1 MKSLKEMKYLLLDLD
16 GVCYGSHNG
25 YPLEKVFG
33 LVSKRMT
40 LFIQEKLGLDEK
52 KAKEL
57 QTNYFYK
64 YNTSLNGLMLHHN
77 VIGDEFLK
85 YVHDIDIS
93 FMKEDKILRIELENL
108 DMEKFIFT
116 NGSAEHA
123 QNILTRLGIYD
134 LFGKEKVFD
143 IKDAG
148 YVPKPEAQTF
158 DLMVKKFGIK
168 PKETIY
174 IEDIAKNLSIGF
186 EKGCTTVWL
195 INDEHF
201 GKIDSDKDY
210 ISHKIE
216 NLSLFLKEIRLLK
229 SK

>member
-93 FMKEDKILRIELENL
+93 FMKEDKIMRNELENL
-108 DMEKFIFT
+108 NMEKFIFT

-123 QNILTRLGIYD
+123 QNILTRLGVYD
-134 LFGKEKVFD
+134 LFGKEKIFD

-158 DLMVKKFGIK
+158 DLMVKKFGIN

-186 EKGCTTVWL
+186 ERGCTTVWL

>member
-1 MKSLKEMKYLLLDLD
+1 MKYLLLDLD

-93 FMKEDKILRIELENL
+93 FMKEDKIMRNELENL
-108 DMEKFIFT
+108 NMEKFIFT

-123 QNILTRLGIYD
+123 QNILTRLGVYD

-186 EKGCTTVWL
+186 ERGCTTVWL

>member
-93 FMKEDKILRIELENL
+93 FMKEDKIMRNELENL

-174 IEDIAKNLSIGF
+174 IEDIAKNLSIGY
-186 EKGCTTVWL
+186 ERGCTTVWL

>member
-93 FMKEDKILRIELENL
+93 FMKEDKIMRNELENL

-158 DLMVKKFGIK
+158 DLMIKKFGIK

-186 EKGCTTVWL
+186 ERGCTTVWL

>member
-93 FMKEDKILRIELENL
+93 FMKEDKIMRNELENL

-158 DLMVKKFGIK
+158 DLMIKKFGIK

-174 IEDIAKNLSIGF
+174 IEDIAKNLSTGF

>member
-1 MKSLKEMKYLLLDLD
+1 MKSLKEIKYLLLDLD

-93 FMKEDKILRIELENL
+93 FMKEDKIMRNELENL
-108 DMEKFIFT
+108 NMEKFIFT

-123 QNILTRLGIYD
+123 QNILTRLGVYD

-158 DLMVKKFGIK
+158 DLMVKKFGIN

-186 EKGCTTVWL
+186 ERGCTTVWL

-229 SK
+229 SQ

>member
-1 MKSLKEMKYLLLDLD
+1 MKYLLLDLD

-93 FMKEDKILRIELENL
+93 FMKEDKIMRNELENL
-108 DMEKFIFT
+108 NMEKFIFT

-186 EKGCTTVWL
+186 ERGCTTVWL

>member
-1 MKSLKEMKYLLLDLD
+1 MKYLLLDLD

-93 FMKEDKILRIELENL
+93 FMKEDKIMRNELENL

-134 LFGKEKVFD
+134 IFGKDKVFD

-186 EKGCTTVWL
+186 ERGCTTVWL

-229 SK
+229 SQ

>member
-1 MKSLKEMKYLLLDLD
+1 MKNLANIKNILFDCD
-16 GVCYGSHNG
+16 GVLYQD
-25 YPLEKVFG
+25 LEAVFG
-33 LVSKRMT
+33 QVSKKMT
-40 LFIQEKLGLDEK
+40 EYISKKLNIDLI

-57 QTNYFYK
+57 QTNYFHK

-93 FMKEDKILRIELENL
+93 FMKEDKIMRNELENL

-174 IEDIAKNLSIGF
+174 IEDIAKNLSTGF

>member
-93 FMKEDKILRIELENL
+93 FMKEDKIMRNELENL
-108 DMEKFIFT
+108 NMEKFIFT

-123 QNILTRLGIYD
+123 QNILTRLGVYD

-158 DLMVKKFGIK
+158 DLMVKKFGIN

-186 EKGCTTVWL
+186 ERGCTTVWL

-210 ISHKIE
+210 ISHKIK